1 MERPVSA
8 PGGVSARRNQILERP
23 VLTHRC
29 RAHAPHGSVAIIFI
43 VFTGT
48 LTLASLNDPYHYHL
62 LTSSPLDPQTTLTA
76 HTPKHV
82 PILAGDSSATSSAT
96 ATKRCASASS
106 STARADKLLFPRLV
120 RRVQAVIEVPV
131 KVEEEEEEADGEANR
146 VDWPDS
152 TVPQPTSTPTGGI
165 NGAVAGTG
173 TGPGTGGRGGTGGSA
188 KRHKSSASSHQRR
201 RSIIGPPSDDEE
213 ERRSLV
219 EGEEEPASEGEEEEE
234 GDDGSGEYVD
244 EEEVENVIVNGTP
257 SAAAAATTTG
267 GGQKAA
273 FPMIPW
279 GRKHIGHQPDE
290 EDDELMMYA
299 KVWHFLFP
307 LSSLFVD
314 AVRFTG

>member
-23 VLTHRC
+23 VLAHRR
-29 RAHAPHGSVAIIFI
+29 RAHAPPGSVTIIFI
-43 VFTGT
+43 MFTGT
-48 LTLASLNDPYHYHL
+48 LMLASLNDPYHHRL

-96 ATKRCASASS
+96 ATKRGASASS
-106 STARADKLLFPRLV
+106 STARADKLLFPRVV

-131 KVEEEEEEADGEANR
+131 KVEEEEEGDGDGEANR

-152 TVPQPTSTPTGGI
+152 TVPQPTSTPTNGI

-173 TGPGTGGRGGTGGSA
+173 TGTGGRGGTGGSA

-201 RSIIGPPSDDEE
+201 RSIIVPPSDDE

-219 EGEEEPASEGEEEEE
+219 EGEEEPPSEHEEEEEE

-244 EEEVENVIVNGTP
+244 EEEVENAIVNGTP
-257 SAAAAATTTG
+257 SAAAATTG
-267 GGQKAA
+267 GGQKTA
-273 FPMIPW
+273 FPKIPW

-299 KVWHFLFP
+299 KV
-307 LSSLFVD
+307 
-314 AVRFTG
+314 